1 MSKDNNIG
9 IVVMP
14 EWYEAVRDYS
24 NDIKGEIFTA
34 LMEYRISGT
43 EIEIKSTEAKI
54 AFRFIKPYIDR
65 YVQHYDDISRTR
77 TESVR
82 KRWQGNAS
90 ATEEI
95 QNDTKNTN
103 VSKKYNCTHK
113 EKEKEKD
120 KDKYNLF
127 FTAPTRE
134 EEKNKKN
141 SSEKEDKDR
150 LAQLTLDFAMTL
162 LSEGLTDAYTEAARA
177 IEYNEALG
185 WRVET
190 VKPNGDKTV
199 KDFSRSPMTYLKG
212 WRPGRKPTI
221 PPADGQLLSEVIR
234 ELGGAVDWQA
244 NTGFID
250 GFRGVEV
257 QGEFM
262 FMHYASSICFND
274 VSDYLGIN
282 KDARNLVFSVL
293 HKHYP
298 EIKSLKFKTKLF

>member
-43 EIEIKSTEAKI
+43 EIDIKSTEAKI

-65 YVQHYDDISRTR
+65 YVQHYERVSDTR
-77 TESVR
+77 R
-82 KRWQGNAS
+82 KVGSLGGLQKQANATNCNQMV
-90 ATEEI
+90 A
-95 QNDTKNTN
+95 NDSKHTN
-103 VSKKYNCTHK
+103 CGQK
-113 EKEKEKD
+113 EKEKE

-134 EEKNKKN
+134 DEKNKKN
-141 SSEKEDKDR
+141 SSEKEDKER
-150 LAQLTLDFAMTL
+150 LAQLTLDFALTL
-162 LSEGLTDAYTEAARA
+162 LSEGITDPYSEAAKA
-177 IEYNEALG
+177 VEYNEALG
-185 WRVET
+185 WKVET

-257 QGEFM
+257 QGDSM